1 MLGACATASPAQAA
15 RSCRA
20 KRIAIAYKPRGRTK
34 AKRWC
39 VPRPR
44 IPRSQGDAAGS
55 IVRLLER
62 GKLSPKRLERLVRHL
77 PARRE
82 RAFRRARERQVRR
95 TTTAHA
101 AAAQSQGEIPAG
113 PGQAGFGYF
122 SSATSSASAEDDEH
136 ATVRTTHRS
145 KSRHEIFGPKCP
157 DFDGNVVTKI
167 AIVHTDERS
176 SERRGKRTTITTDAR
191 ITGTLSGG
199 FTDEFEFR
207 GPLALDLDFV
217 IETRVATVI
226 AATGKV
232 IDRKPTATRR
242 VRMTASIAPQSL
254 GALETPLEAFSAM
267 TITGAGG
274 SHGRLSLD
282 DFIADPPL
290 VLALMGTVALAR
302 TEAATGFCAHDR
314 QRRRLPM
321 RGRDGRPGLA
331 DAGEGSVRRLHRHRA
346 RAGRPARPAVQ
357 LQRAGLLRRPRPESG
372 REQDH
377 APCERPRV
385 PRHVPGGASVAE
397 VSTVS
402 RRGYAPTL
410 KIPISERRSVFPTR
424 FTGSWRR
431 VYTDAAGRLGMVET
445 IDGTA
450 TFVRNPL
457 IPPEAEAII
466 AIPYDIQSS
475 MIKWSVSGSHTEAGC
490 KTTYSGSGTDTAI
503 PNTFVDTGMTL
514 QDVHG
519 NPAAPVPEPM
529 PFYYSIRASSDPTD
543 APLFTITRSGTPGC
557 DTVTQ
562 EPIIVIYLE
571 IGSRAD
577 LSSETPPGEIVK
589 SGDINLLAGHRHT
602 DDGTGL
608 PSDDTWSFRGS
619 G

>member
-1 MLGACATASPAQAA
+1 MKTIKARALERLPDLRPDGHEGAAQPVLIAGTACPASGDLRGSPEPPRCTEARRLPGLGQSRRLSCLLVGVGDARRVRDGLPGACRQ
-15 RSCRA
+15 SCRA

-44 IPRSQGDAAGS
+44 VPRSQGDAAVS

-95 TTTAHA
+95 TASAHA
-101 AAAQSQGEIPAG
+101 SGAQRQGAIPAG
-113 PGQAGFGYF
+113 PDQAGFGYF
-122 SSATSSASAEDDEH
+122 SDSSSSASAEDDEH

-145 KSRHEIFGPKCP
+145 KSRHAIFGPKCP

-282 DFIADPPL
+282 DFISDPPL

-302 TEAATGFCAHDR
+302 TEAGTGF
-314 QRRRLPM
+314 
-321 RGRDGRPGLA
+321 
-331 DAGEGSVRRLHRHRA
+331 
-346 RAGRPARPAVQ
+346 
-357 LQRAGLLRRPRPESG
+357 
-372 REQDH
+372 
-377 APCERPRV
+377 
-385 PRHVPGGASVAE
+385 
-397 VSTVS
+397 S
-402 RRGYAPTL
+402 RT
-410 KIPISERRSVFPTR
+410 I
-424 FTGSWRR
+424 
-431 VYTDAAGRLGMVET
+431 DNAAG
-445 IDGTA
+445 
-450 TFVRNPL
+450 
-457 IPPEAEAII
+457 
-466 AIPYDIQSS
+466 
-475 MIKWSVSGSHTEAGC
+475 
-490 KTTYSGSGTDTAI
+490 
-503 PNTFVDTGMTL
+503 
-514 QDVHG
+514 
-519 NPAAPVPEPM
+519 
-529 PFYYSIRASSDPTD
+529 
-543 APLFTITRSGTPGC
+543 
-557 DTVTQ
+557 
-562 EPIIVIYLE
+562 
-571 IGSRAD
+571 
-577 LSSETPPGEIVK
+577 
-589 SGDINLLAGHRHT
+589 
-602 DDGTGL
+602 
-608 PSDDTWSFRGS
+608 FR
-619 G
+619 